1 MKRRDGLIDGVLLT
15 VLVVAA
21 VLGGVVTALVA
32 GSQADLSY
40 AWVFVA
46 LQVVTSAVV
55 LVRRRRPAG
64 AALTIV
70 LAAIAQTL
78 VAFAAPL
85 TVGEALLSVSAWI
98 PLALSVVIENITE
111 RGVPPVWSAAVW
123 ALIGLLTLVSV
134 RPWDPTTSFVVNGLL
149 HSAVAPLFALYLA
162 ARRRKMALL
171 GERAERA
178 EREQW
183 WRAERARAEERARL
197 ATELH
202 DLVAHR
208 VTLMTLQAGALSV
221 RAPDDDTRGAAE
233 DLRANGALA
242 LDELRELVGVLRRG
256 GRSAEAPLDEAPL
269 PPLAHLVDEAGRAG
283 QEVALVTAGEPS
295 MLSRVTGRTAYRVVR
310 EALTNARKHAG
321 GAPVRVDAEY
331 LPEHV
336 RIVVHNGAGRSSRS
350 ARGNGAGLA
359 GLRERVESIG
369 GTLVVG
375 PDGAGGFRL
384 ETVMPVKVTAER
396 GTS

>member
-1 MKRRDGLIDGVLLT
+1 MKRRDVLVDGVLLT
-15 VLVVAA
+15 ALVAA
-21 VLGGVVTALVA
+21 AALGGVLAVLSI
-32 GSQADLSY
+32 GSTTGLAY
-40 AWVFVA
+40 VWVFVA
-46 LQVVTSAVV
+46 LQVCTSVVV
-55 LVRRRRPAG
+55 LVRRLRPTA
-64 AALTIV
+64 AALAIV
-70 LAAIAQTL
+70 LSAIAQTA

-85 TVGEALLSVSAWI
+85 PVAEALLSVSPWI
-98 PLALSVVIENITE
+98 PIALSVVVENITE
-111 RGVPPVWSAAVW
+111 RDVPPAWTAAIWS
-123 ALIGLLTLVSV
+123 LIALLTVLSV
-134 RPWDPTTSFVVNGLL
+134 RPWAPTTSFVVNGLL

-183 WRAERARAEERARL
+183 FRAEQARAEERARL
-197 ATELH
+197 AAELH

-221 RAPDDDTRGAAE
+221 RAPDDETRDAAE
-233 DLRANGALA
+233 ELRAHGALA

-256 GRSAEAPLDEAPL
+256 GRPAEAPLDEGPE
-269 PPLAHLVDEAGRAG
+269 PQLAELVDEAGRAG
-283 QEVALVTAGEPS
+283 QRVELVLAGEPS
-295 MLSRVTGRTAYRVVR
+295 GLSRVTGRTAYRVVR

-321 GAPVRVDAEY
+321 GAAVRVDAQY
-331 LPEHV
+331 FPEQV
-336 RIVVHNGAGRSSRS
+336 RIIVHNGAGRASQS

-369 GTLVVG
+369 GTLRVG

-384 ETVMPVKVTAER
+384 ETVMPAKVR
-396 GTS
+396 GGP

>member
-1 MKRRDGLIDGVLLT
+1 MKRREVLIDGVLLAA
-15 VLVVAA
+15 LVAAA
-21 VLGGVVTALVA
+21 VLGGVLTAVVA
-32 GSQADLSY
+32 GPQADLSLV
-40 AWVFVA
+40 WVFVA
-46 LQVVTSAVV
+46 LQLVTSAAV
-55 LVRRRRPAG
+55 LLRRRRPTST
-64 AALTIV
+64 ALAIV
-70 LAAIAQTL
+70 LSALAQTL

-85 TVGEALLSVSAWI
+85 PVAEALLSVSAWI
-98 PLALSVVIENITE
+98 PIALSVVVENTTE
-111 RGVPPVWSAAVW
+111 RGVPRVWSAAIW
-123 ALIGLLTLVSV
+123 ALIGVLALVSV

-171 GERAERA
+171 SERAERA

-183 WRAERARAEERARL
+183 WRAEQARAEERSRL

-221 RAPDDDTRGAAE
+221 RAPDDETRETAE
-233 DLRANGALA
+233 ELRAHGALA
-242 LDELRELVGVLRRG
+242 LDELRELVGVLRRAG
-256 GRSAEAPLDEAPL
+256 SPAGAPLDEAAQ
-269 PPLAHLVDEAGRAG
+269 PPLAELVDEAGRAG
-283 QEVALVTAGEPS
+283 QAVELVTAGEPPG
-295 MLSRVTGRTAYRVVR
+295 LSRVTGRTAYRVVR

-321 GAPVRVDAEY
+321 GAAVRVDAQY
-331 LPEHV
+331 LPDLV
-336 RIVVHNGAGRSSRS
+336 RIVVHNGRGRSSLS

-369 GTLVVG
+369 GTLEAG

-384 ETVMPVKVTAER
+384 ETVIPIRATADR
-396 GTS
+396 GPS